1 MSLPDVFQER
11 DLETRA
17 RGVLGEV
24 RDLGVD
30 TLVPAAT
37 DRLRDLAGQI
47 RPERYRKQVNEL
59 EGDFS
64 KRVRKLERK
73 LERKVKKLPVD
84 TPLDR
89 RRRRRVR
96 RRGAAASVVVIGA
109 CGVVAYAWWRSRGEP
124 TRHERDESLGQ
135 RDRDP
140 RDNAAGPAARD
151 AAAAGNASS

>member
-89 RRRRRVR
+89 RRRRVCQRVTRAAPR
-96 RRGAAASVVVIGA
+96 RHQASA
-109 CGVVAYAWWRSRGEP
+109 RRSR
-124 TRHERDESLGQ
+124 SLPNVSAICDDGAKPS
-135 RDRDP
+135 RGSHSP
-140 RDNAAGPAARD
+140 
-151 AAAAGNASS
+151 ASSPGPNP